1 MVTTRRT
8 VVCSAARSFAGIS
21 ELLWMVGELLVGDQ
35 SSLAKLC
42 LVSRGFYQVFW
53 SLLYRVVLLRERPSR
68 FATDGD
74 SASALAMFKRF
85 ANTKELHIQFSR
97 KRLGRSTRMPV
108 FHDFVASLL
117 QHMNNVEVIRQVAH
131 VRLGA
136 WLTRS
141 RLHGVTIAHS
151 CINHLASNLNLK
163 DLHVDFFDSH
173 LRQKP
178 PHLPQFMPYRLETLN
193 PTSPFNSLRTLS
205 FEGLDYH
212 GAALISRYLASV
224 FAQTPNLEHLRLSV
238 LTRRCTDLLMNICN
252 EYRTLGGGPLRLK
265 SFFLGRFMHMIA
277 EDMFSCLVD
286 ASILERAQIG
296 ADCECGN
303 RAAAASLSLFTPTKT
318 PKMQQLEIHEVDR
331 ASWSHVVRAV
341 AGMKALKVRR
351 LNGFAIS
358 LSDIAH
364 SAKLTV
370 EATVCGPESNGAWCC
385 CLPGVCEAL
394 PNLPNLT
401 AFHFAPPGG
410 ARWSNCHG
418 KKETRNAAV
427 ALMESCTKLE
437 YIELYGIAYE
447 ARWREAD
454 SESPENTWMLLSE
467 AEKQI
472 RQPNS
477 WQGLRRVVRLFG
489 SGEMRLVLAGRG
501 LVKGTLRGQRE
512 GYLHGTLQTGAP

>member
-117 QHMNNVEVIRQVAH
+117 QHMNNVEVI
-131 VRLGA
+131 
-136 WLTRS
+136 

-364 SAKLTV
+364 SAKVQMLQVPFCRFHRRDVSWFFQDLDTCDFLTHLKLTV

-472 RQPNS
+472 RQPKFF
-477 WQGLRRVVRLFG
+477 V
-489 SGEMRLVLAGRG
+489 ED
-501 LVKGTLRGQRE
+501 
-512 GYLHGTLQTGAP
+512 